1 MPQAI
6 QDGVEM
12 RLHCPPASC
21 SAPQVRVRLLDANL
35 GRGRSGLAHRT
46 FSTHDL
52 WPSTPIRSPALRS
65 PAKHNA
71 GNCSTSSLLLS
82 FTSPRFTGLCGFVK
96 PAQITWHERNLH
108 FCGCPVQR
116 PRLAQQR
123 GEPGAPSSRD
133 ACLTVTNSYQ
143 GTRRNTPARLAQRAG
158 ARSSYTRW

>member
-1 MPQAI
+1 
-6 QDGVEM
+6 M

-71 GNCSTSSLLLS
+71 GDCSTSSLLLS

-116 PRLAQQR
+116 PQVSPTAGRTWGTRHRVFLNQTKSMIVRSFSFPPFRKR
-123 GEPGAPSSRD
+123 GERMGHAAKVNDRRHKI
-133 ACLTVTNSYQ
+133 LTVF
-143 GTRRNTPARLAQRAG
+143 
-158 ARSSYTRW
+158 